1 MYDIIIIGGGPAGL
15 TAAIYAARANKK
27 VLVLEAT
34 ICGGQIVNSSKIENY
49 PVAPGI
55 TGPEFGR
62 ILQKQAEDL
71 GAEIE
76 FERALKIAE
85 KDGHKIVSTEDDE
98 YETKAVIL
106 ASGTEPRR
114 LELENEE
121 KLIGHGVSYCAT
133 CDGNF
138 FKGKTVA
145 VNGGGNSALH
155 EAIYLSGLA
164 KKVYLIH
171 RRDEFRGGIDLVE
184 KAKAR
189 KNIEIVL
196 NATIE
201 SLHGD
206 NKLESI
212 TIKQGSTEKTIKLDG
227 LFVSIGREPKAKNLM
242 PELDLDDGGFIEA
255 GESCTTNVDGIFV
268 AGDVR
273 SKDVRQLVTAT
284 GDGAIAAT
292 AALHYLE
299 KA

>member
-34 ICGGQIVNSSKIENY
+34 MCGGQIVNSSKIENY

-98 YETKAVIL
+98 YETRAVIL

-255 GESCTTNVDGIFV
+255 DESCVTNVDGIFV

>member
-255 GESCTTNVDGIFV
+255 NESCVTNVDGIFV

>member
-85 KDGHKIVSTEDDE
+85 KDGHKIVSTEDNE
-98 YETKAVIL
+98 YETRAVIL

-255 GESCTTNVDGIFV
+255 GESCVTNVDGIFV

>member
-98 YETKAVIL
+98 YETRAVIL

-206 NKLESI
+206 NKLEGI
-212 TIKQGSTEKTIKLDG
+212 TIKQGSTEKTIKVDG